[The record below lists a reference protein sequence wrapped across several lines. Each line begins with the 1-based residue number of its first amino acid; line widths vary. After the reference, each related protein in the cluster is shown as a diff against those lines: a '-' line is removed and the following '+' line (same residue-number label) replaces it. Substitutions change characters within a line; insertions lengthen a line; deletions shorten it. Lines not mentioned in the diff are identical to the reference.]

1 MGRDGNIMRFQYPAE
16 LWHAGPDE
24 VVVSFRDIQG
34 CHTSGEDEAE
44 ALEEAQ
50 DAIEEA
56 IAGRINRGED
66 IPMPSGPLPGER
78 LVSVPADMAAKAAF
92 VLAFRSSGMT
102 RVSLAKRLGTDEKS
116 VRRMLDP
123 RHGTAPSRIH
133 KALRVLG
140 SELVVEVRELA
151 GVEA

>member
-1 MGRDGNIMRFQYPAE
+1 MRFQYPAE
-16 LWHAGPDE
+16 LWHSRPNE
-24 VVVSFRDIQG
+24 VVVSFRDIPG
-34 CHTSGEDEAE
+34 CHTSGEDETE
-44 ALEEAQ
+44 ALQEAQ
-50 DAIEEA
+50 DALEEA

-66 IPMPSGPLPGER
+66 IPFPSPPSPSEH
-78 LVSVPADMAAKAAF
+78 LVSVPTDMAAKAAF

-151 GVEA
+151 GTEA

>member
-1 MGRDGNIMRFQYPAE
+1 MRFQYPAE
-16 LWHAGPDE
+16 LWQAGTNE
-24 VVVSFRDIQG
+24 VVVSFRDIPG

-44 ALEEAQ
+44 ALDEAQ
-50 DAIEEA
+50 DALEEA
-56 IAGRINRGED
+56 IAGRINREED
-66 IPMPSGPLPGER
+66 IPVPSVPQPGER
-78 LVSVPADMAAKAAF
+78 LVAVPTDMAAKAAF
-92 VLAFRSSGMT
+92 VIAFRNSGLT

-123 RHGTAPSRIH
+123 RHRTAPDRIH

-140 SELVVEVRELA
+140 SELVLEVRELA